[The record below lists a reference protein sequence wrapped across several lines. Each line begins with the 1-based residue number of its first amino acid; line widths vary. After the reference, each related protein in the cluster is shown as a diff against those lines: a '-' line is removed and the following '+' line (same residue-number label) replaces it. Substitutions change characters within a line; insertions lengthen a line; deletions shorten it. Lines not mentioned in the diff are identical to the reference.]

1 MREVDASKT
10 DVVVSDELLNSFVD
24 NELSAAD
31 RDRTFARVHADDE
44 VGRTVCELRGV
55 GELVRHAYE
64 EPPPPQTTQDNTG
77 NGRAA
82 MRMVACVA
90 FCTVVGSAFVLA
102 WNAFDPHLRVG
113 TGTAAPSGP
122 VADLG
127 ASGVVASGS
136 APAVEPARILMHLSS
151 GDQNRITEVLDE
163 AEATARYY
171 ASQNRPSLIEVIAN
185 GDGIVLLLAASHEYS
200 ERVRALQAHYP
211 NLRFSACRNT
221 LERYARNGLDTHL
234 QPNVGIVESGV
245 AEIIRRQRDGWAY
258 LRV

>member
-1 MREVDASKT
+1 
-10 DVVVSDELLNSFVD
+10 
-24 NELSAAD
+24 
-31 RDRTFARVHADDE
+31 
-44 VGRTVCELRGV
+44 
-55 GELVRHAYE
+55 
-64 EPPPPQTTQDNTG
+64 
-77 NGRAA
+77 

-90 FCTVVGSAFVLA
+90 FCTVVGAAFVLA
-102 WNAFDPHLRVG
+102 WNAFDPHLRIG
-113 TGTAAPSGP
+113 TGATVPPGL

-127 ASGVVASGS
+127 TSGAVASGS
-136 APAVEPARILMHLSS
+136 APVVEPARVLMHLSS
-151 GDQNRITEVLDE
+151 GDRNRINEVLDE

-171 ASQNRPSLIEVIAN
+171 ASQNRPSQIEVITN
-185 GDGIVLLLAASHEYS
+185 GDGIVLLLAASNQYS
-200 ERVRALQAHYP
+200 ERVRALQARYP